1 MHFDFVD
8 LRLLVHLAD
17 THNLARAAERLHL
30 SAPAASARIRNLERD
45 LGFPLLYRSSQGMTP
60 TPAGQSFVHHAR
72 LVLERVQHLAGD
84 MQEYGEGIKGHV
96 RIWANT
102 TAISEFLP
110 GALSTFLRDY
120 PDVNV
125 DLKEVLSVEI
135 VKGVADGATDI
146 GIVAGNVHGG
156 PLEMLPYR
164 DDRLVLVTAMQHPLA
179 REDSVDFART
189 LRDNY
194 VSLPTSSAIHMF
206 IDSAAQAL
214 GGRIKLRI
222 QVGNFEAACRMI
234 EAGVGIGVVPQ
245 SVARRHARSMAIA
258 IIPLNDP
265 WAERKLKICVRA
277 LAELP
282 PFARTLVERLMTDVA
297 AGDPAAGDPAAGEA
311 PTLSSLR
318 RA

>member
-17 THNLARAAERLHL
+17 TRNLARAAERSHL
-30 SAPAASARIRNLERD
+30 SAPAASNRIRNLERD

-60 TPAGQSFVHHAR
+60 TPAGEAFVHHAR
-72 LVLERVQHLAGD
+72 LVLEQVQHLAGD

-110 GALSTFLRDY
+110 AALSTFLRDY
-120 PDVNV
+120 PDVNI
-125 DLKEVLSVEI
+125 DLREVLSGEI

-146 GIVAGNVHGG
+146 GIVAGNVHAGQ
-156 PLEMLPYR
+156 LELLPYL
-164 DDRLVLVTAMQHPLA
+164 DDRLVLVTAQHHRLA
-179 REDSVDFART
+179 RQQSVDFAQT
-189 LRDNY
+189 LDDNY

-206 IDSAAQAL
+206 IDNAAQAL

-222 QVGNFEAACRMI
+222 QVGNFESACRMI

-245 SVARRHARSMAIA
+245 SIARRHARSMSIA
-258 IIPLNDP
+258 IIPLNDA

-282 PFARTLVERLMTDVA
+282 PFARTLVEGLMADA
-297 AGDPAAGDPAAGEA
+297 AAA
-311 PTLSSLR
+311 SIR
-318 RA
+318 RP

>member
-17 THNLARAAERLHL
+17 TRNLARAAERSHL
-30 SAPAASARIRNLERD
+30 SAPAASNRIRNLERD
-45 LGFPLLYRSSQGMTP
+45 LGFALLYRSSQGMTP
-60 TPAGQSFVHHAR
+60 TPAGEAFVHHAR
-72 LVLERVQHLAGD
+72 MVLERVEHLAGD

-110 GALSTFLRDY
+110 DALSTFLRDH
-120 PDVNV
+120 PDVNI
-125 DLKEVLSVEI
+125 DLREVLSGEI

-146 GIVAGNVHGG
+146 GIVAGNVHPG

-164 DDRLVLVTAMQHPLA
+164 DDTLVLVTAAHHPLA
-179 REDSVDFART
+179 GERSVDFAQT
-189 LRDNY
+189 LGDSY

-206 IDSAAQAL
+206 IDAAAQAL

-234 EAGVGIGVVPQ
+234 EAGVGIGVVPR
-245 SVARRHARSMAIA
+245 SVALRHARTLSIA
-258 IIPLNDP
+258 IVPINDP

-282 PFARTLVERLMTDVA
+282 PFARALVERLMADA
-297 AGDPAAGDPAAGEA
+297 AATASTPRP
-311 PTLSSLR
+311 
-318 RA
+318 

>member
-8 LRLLVHLAD
+8 LRLLVHLSD
-17 THNLARAAERLHL
+17 THNLARAAERSHL

-60 TPAGQSFVHHAR
+60 TPAGESFVHHAR

-110 GALSTFLRDY
+110 DGLSTFLRDH

-125 DLKEVLSVEI
+125 DLREVLSAEI

-146 GIVAGNVHGG
+146 GIVAGNVHAGA
-156 PLEMLPYR
+156 LEMLPYR
-164 DDRLVLVTAMQHPLA
+164 DDRLVLATSMQHPMARLA
-179 REDSVDFART
+179 SVDFAQT
-189 LRDNY
+189 LHDDY
-194 VSLPTSSAIHMF
+194 VSLTTSSAIHMF
-206 IDSAAQAL
+206 IDNAAQAL
-214 GGRIKLRI
+214 GSRIKLRI
-222 QVGNFEAACRMI
+222 QVGNFEAVCRMI
-234 EAGVGIGVVPQ
+234 EAGVGIGVVPE
-245 SVARRHARSMAIA
+245 SVARRHARAMSLA

-277 LAELP
+277 LGDLP
-282 PFARTLVERLMTDVA
+282 PFARALVERLMADAPASA
-297 AGDPAAGDPAAGEA
+297 ADPTASIPR
-311 PTLSSLR
+311 P
-318 RA
+318 

>member
-17 THNLARAAERLHL
+17 TRNLARAAERSHL
-30 SAPAASARIRNLERD
+30 SPPAASNRIRNLERD
-45 LGFPLLYRSSQGMTP
+45 LGFPLLYRTSQGMTP
-60 TPAGQSFVHHAR
+60 TPAGEAFVHHAR

-110 GALSTFLRDY
+110 AALSTFLRDY
-120 PDVNV
+120 PDVNI
-125 DLKEVLSVEI
+125 DLREVLSGEI
-135 VKGVADGATDI
+135 VKGVSDGATDI
-146 GIVAGNVHGG
+146 GIVAGNVHAGQ
-156 PLEMLPYR
+156 LEMLPYL
-164 DDRLVLVTAMQHPLA
+164 DDRLVLVTAARHPLA
-179 REDSVDFART
+179 QERSVDFAQT
-189 LRDNY
+189 LGDNY

-206 IDSAAQAL
+206 IDNAAQAL

-245 SVARRHARSMAIA
+245 SIARRHARSMSISLIA
-258 IIPLNDP
+258 LNDP

-277 LAELP
+277 LADLP
-282 PFARTLVERLMTDVA
+282 PFARALVERLMADA
-297 AGDPAAGDPAAGEA
+297 AAASAE
-311 PTLSSLR
+311 